1 MVLLLLVPTMS
12 SALREEIDYDDE
24 AYSNEWYTYS
34 RTVNVST
41 HYLKSATGNV
51 RVCNLGDGAKK
62 LSTNIFCVENRL
74 GKPTV
79 RIVPGSWEESKIIAW
94 IAAIIMR
101 EQMHVPTTV
110 EAVGASSQEFFPT
123 SEMYYSPNSN
133 SFQDTLNV
141 RKYNWDA
148 LSQAHKTVRC
158 SHDDRR
164 TIPIPNDLEA
174 HDACKG
180 QVAED
185 LSSCKPC
192 AHAMLDVWGSQE
204 LELENAI
211 ASRTIEEAGKLGIVA
226 RQGWYAPKSIIENF
240 PSIATYYGM
249 KNSSLTGSLFQR
261 PIPFGEYCYL
271 RVVKRTIVDEDIP
284 AARVKELNSSV
295 CDRLYN
301 KYPSNQLDPVKCAHG
316 LLAEAEN
323 VYKLC
328 NMFYVTRVDI
338 ERYAPKVLEEL
349 TVENIVYSGFTVTE
363 TFAGEKTSTLLH
375 LGCRHNIPPYSVVS
389 PGGGRFSSI
398 DLNDFPF
405 NLTTYNL
412 VKSSH
417 MVEAWETVNRLRHM
431 NHTSSGVLL
440 SLSRP
445 NALFVRHKYSVSGF
459 TPGQHDTRAG
469 MVPLQGKE
477 WELERVEL
485 PLLSASCLKSRAAN
499 MDRCPNSMFEK
510 PNASKHFPGYSGCDF
525 APQRVYKV
533 FVENLREYNEEAWY
547 FLSQF
552 QIENEDIEEIM
563 GDIYYNPVY
572 FDAEANI
579 AARRRM
585 VVADWIEKNLQRWKK
600 WIPESAKTLRCLGE
614 QGSSTTLTGRYTKG
628 VSCSGHGVCQADK
641 FIQYAG
647 VCRCERGWTGMV
659 TIQKVRKQ
667 VDDCSLLDV
676 GDSINLKRNHPIVIA
691 LQALC
696 FVMIPSIAGGLLVVS
711 ILCRK
716 LPMIFH
722 AGLFHAV
729 FLCTGIVMLS
739 MSFEFWIGE
748 PDKWDCILRPGLGSL
763 GYSIILAV
771 NIAKFHFILDTVAN
785 VREFQEDIVV
795 IENRAL
801 IRDVCKLAMVP
812 LILGTFMYLADPAP
826 QYYRVEGKI
835 WLKYMECNYHFSG
848 KVINM
853 FNVWYQFFLQ
863 GLSFVYAVRLYNW
876 MKVDQKFY
884 LYIREDNFMQL
895 TVLINGVGCIFSWML
910 FVNNTSPNEEA
921 KLGAIASILAFFGIP
936 SLALHFLPKIMTS
949 VVKPRWNSIKMI
961 YKRKITAMEIIE
973 AKISSLYAKIE
984 QVDILIK
991 QLKRSV
997 QENEKR
1003 FQNDRS
1009 GLVEQV
1015 FLIKA
1020 VLGKQLPTLK
1030 NFFRSMQMD
1039 KLEYI
1044 PKLSENKLNVNLIL
1058 ERKGNLYD
1066 CNPPINMTPAH
1077 NRLFAKGLFR
1087 LERALKYHSSFISAL
1102 PSTPRTPRPDSDEE
1116 GMDDEVTGIVIKDPY
1131 AKHIKHLHLLDYDS
1145 AEEEESMTGTFVL
1158 APLAQTTQGGFVERV
1173 QARKEVVEAMN
1184 DLEAEYGRRSPELM
1198 IAASI
1203 TGKAMTRAVSH
1214 ESSRMA
1220 QTQAQS
1226 PYKIYKDT
1234 PLQPEVEDD
1243 AEHTDVYIEESE
1255 WRDSGGSHLSK
1266 LAIDKDLTEV
1276 SQEMF
1281 PELERE
1287 MYSADEEEE

>member
-1 MVLLLLVPTMS
+1 
-12 SALREEIDYDDE
+12 
-24 AYSNEWYTYS
+24 
-34 RTVNVST
+34 
-41 HYLKSATGNV
+41 
-51 RVCNLGDGAKK
+51 
-62 LSTNIFCVENRL
+62 
-74 GKPTV
+74 
-79 RIVPGSWEESKIIAW
+79 
-94 IAAIIMR
+94 
-101 EQMHVPTTV
+101 
-110 EAVGASSQEFFPT
+110 
-123 SEMYYSPNSN
+123 MYYSPNSN

-485 PLLSASCLKSRAAN
+485 PLLI
-499 MDRCPNSMFEK
+499 
-510 PNASKHFPGYSGCDF
+510 
-525 APQRVYKV
+525 

-614 QGSSTTLTGRYTKG
+614 QGSITTLTGRYTKG

-696 FVMIPSIAGGLLVVS
+696 FVMIPGIAGGLLVVS

-729 FLCTGIVMLS
+729 FLCTGIAMLS

-863 GLSFVYAVRLYNW
+863 GLSFVYAIRLYNW

-1003 FQNDRS
+1003 FQNDRG

-1044 PKLSENKLNVNLIL
+1044 PKLSENK
-1058 ERKGNLYD
+1058 
-1066 CNPPINMTPAH
+1066 
-1077 NRLFAKGLFR
+1077 
-1087 LERALKYHSSFISAL
+1087 
-1102 PSTPRTPRPDSDEE
+1102 PDSDEE

-1145 AEEEESMTGTFVL
+1145 AEEEESMAGTFVL

-1203 TGKAMTRAVSH
+1203 TGKAMARAVSH